1 MGALGVSAGQKV
13 EFKSFFATDRL
24 GRIVGASFL
33 VAVAVSIGFLLC
45 YIPGI
50 IIAFMTQYFLFF
62 IIDRNLGA
70 VDSIKA
76 SWKFVGD
83 NLGPLILIYLVAML
97 IAFVGALLC
106 GLGLLVAVPVIVLA
120 QAFAYR
126 TLQHQPVAP

>member
-1 MGALGVSAGQKV
+1 
-13 EFKSFFATDRL
+13 
-24 GRIVGASFL
+24 
-33 VAVAVSIGFLLC
+33 
-45 YIPGI
+45 
-50 IIAFMTQYFLFF
+50 MTQYFLFF

-83 NLGPLILIYLVAML
+83 NLGPLILIYLLGML